1 MNDKFVDLRRAVSL
15 AATKTYL
22 LSTVEKCKSRA
33 KSRLRKWRTIS
44 RTTILDARPW
54 LELSVEHVRLP
65 DGREIERFYRVG
77 LPEYAVVAALT
88 EDGLVVMER
97 QYKHAVGRVVC
108 NLPAGY
114 IDDGEGPLAGAK
126 RELLEETGYAA
137 KNWRRLGS
145 FWVDGNRGCG
155 RMHAFAAWDARRVC
169 DDKNCDEVEEVE
181 VMLVEPAEAL
191 RKLWDGEIV
200 TMGSALAMSLAFL
213 LPGSPVGEGGGWVKK
228 RPHDKSATKMA
239 DKSTTRT
246 ADRSRG

>member
-1 MNDKFVDLRRAVSL
+1 MMS
-15 AATKTYL
+15 
-22 LSTVEKCKSRA
+22 

-44 RTTILDARPW
+44 RTTIVSDQPW
-54 LELSVEHVRLP
+54 LELSVERVCLP
-65 DGREIERFYRVG
+65 DGNEIERFYQVG
-77 LPEYAVVAALT
+77 LPEYAVIVALT

-114 IDDGEGPLAGAK
+114 LDDGEGPLAGAK

-155 RMHAFAAWDARRVC
+155 RMHAFVAWNARRVC
-169 DDKNCDEVEEVE
+169 GDKNCDEVEEVE

-191 RKLWDGEIV
+191 RKLRNGQLV

-213 LPGSPVGEGGGWVKK
+213 SLGSPVGEGGGCVKK
-228 RPHDKSATKMA
+228 RPHDKSATKTA
-239 DKSTTRT
+239 DKSAIRT
-246 ADRSRG
+246 ADKSRG